1 MLIICRLFDDA
12 ILTSVRWYL
21 IAVLICTSPIISD
34 VDYFSMNLLA
44 IYITPLEKWL
54 FRFSVHYLIVFF
66 FLFLWKRERVIA
78 LYQLFVYFGNLPLYG
93 HII

>member
-54 FRFSVHYLIVFF
+54 FRFSVHYLIFF
-66 FLFLWKRERVIA
+66 FFSFPLEEGESYSSVSA
-78 LYQLFVYFGNLPLYG
+78 VVYFGNLPLFG